1 MNIIVVGYGRVGAG
15 LTKILANSGHAVT
28 VVDSNPEVID
38 HIDPDFSGHTVVGTG
53 FDERVLVQA
62 GIRECDAFAAVTSS
76 DNVNLMASEV
86 ARRLYNVPHVITRLV
101 NPSRLDVY
109 HQLGL
114 DFVCDTELVAEEISA
129 KIRSRRSNHIDTLGE
144 YEVMTFSLEAPAVM
158 QVRDLEE
165 LGEIDVILYSH
176 NGAVSKATPTT
187 YLHPG
192 DAVMAVV
199 HEGSLAALDPS
210 MRG

>member
-1 MNIIVVGYGRVGAG
+1 M
-15 LTKILANSGHAVT
+15 KILANSGHAVT

-199 HEGSLAALDPS
+199 HEGSLAALDPY

>member
-15 LTKILANSGHAVT
+15 LTKILAGSGHAVT
-28 VVDSNPEVID
+28 VVDCSQEALAR
-38 HIDPDFSGHTVVGTG
+38 IDPDFSGRTVLGQG
-53 FDERVLVQA
+53 IDEQVLITA

-76 DNVNLMASEV
+76 DNINLMASEV
-86 ARRLYNVPHVITRLV
+86 ARHLYDVPHVITRLV

-114 DFVCDTELVAEEISA
+114 DVVCDTELVAEEISA

-144 YEVMTFSLEAPAVM
+144 YEVMTFSLDSAAVM
-158 QVRDLEE
+158 QVRDLEAV
-165 LGEIDVILYSH
+165 GDVDVMLFSH
-176 NGAVSKATPTT
+176 NGVVAKALPTT

-192 DAVMAVV
+192 DTVMAVV
-199 HEGSLAALDPS
+199 HEDSLAALDS
-210 MRG
+210 YMRG

>member
-15 LTKILANSGHAVT
+15 LTKSLAASGHAVT
-28 VVDSNPEVID
+28 VVDCSPEALA
-38 HIDPDFSGHTVVGTG
+38 HIDPDFSGHTVLGLG
-53 FDERVLVQA
+53 FDEQVLVQA

-86 ARRLYNVPHVITRLV
+86 ARRLYDVPHVITRLV

-109 HQLGL
+109 HQLVL

-144 YEVMTFSLEAPAVM
+144 YEVLTFSLEAPAVM
-158 QVRDLEE
+158 QVRDLEDIGE
-165 LGEIDVILYSH
+165 LDVMLFEHS
-176 NGAVSKATPTT
+176 GAVSKASPTA

-192 DAVMAVV
+192 DTVMAVV
-199 HEGSLAALDPS
+199 HESSLAALDPY

>member
-15 LTKILANSGHAVT
+15 LTKILASSGHAVT
-28 VVDSNPEVID
+28 VVDSSPEALA
-38 HIDPDFSGHTVVGTG
+38 HIDPDFSGHTVLGLG
-53 FDERVLVQA
+53 FDEQVLVQA
-62 GIRECDAFAAVTSS
+62 GIRECDAFAAVTSL

-86 ARRLYNVPHVITRLV
+86 ARRLYGVPHVVTRLV

-109 HQLGL
+109 RQLGL
-114 DFVCDTELVAEEISA
+114 DFVCDTELVAEEISS

-144 YEVMTFSLEAPAVM
+144 YEVLTFSLEAPAVM

-165 LGEIDVILYSH
+165 VGELDVMLFGH
-176 NGAVSKATPTT
+176 GGVVAKATPTT

-192 DAVMAVV
+192 DTVMAVV
-199 HEGSLAALDPS
+199 HEDSLAALDRY